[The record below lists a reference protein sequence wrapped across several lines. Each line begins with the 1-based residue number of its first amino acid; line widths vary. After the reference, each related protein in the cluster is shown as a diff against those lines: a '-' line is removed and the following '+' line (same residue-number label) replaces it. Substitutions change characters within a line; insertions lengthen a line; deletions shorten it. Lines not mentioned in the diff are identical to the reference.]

1 MAGADRGDGGG
12 GRAGLRVIGQLEQI
26 VGSPVELEQL
36 AHRPGHRRI
45 LRARGPVRTAIVKLY
60 ASSDR
65 ASTVADR
72 VGALGAVPPGVAVP
86 RLLLSDPVLHMVV
99 VSEVPGEPLTEA
111 LLETDVAACRCAGA
125 AIGSWHRS
133 WRGRAPSPLR
143 PHGADREL
151 AMLHKCAGA
160 VSPRL
165 AEAVRRAAADLGEA
179 WSCTTVVHRDLSDAC
194 ILMDERVGLIGL
206 DYAAL
211 GPPELDVGNLLANVD
226 LMSLRSGRDLAA
238 TCEEIVLGY
247 EGFGDN
253 LDDELLDRC
262 RRLAR
267 LRLACVHGEPR
278 LTHRPNH
285 QSEPVRV
292 RR

>member
-1 MAGADRGDGGG
+1 
-12 GRAGLRVIGQLEQI
+12 VIGQLEQI

-36 AHRPGHRRI
+36 ARRPGHQRT
-45 LRARGPVRTAIVKLY
+45 LRASGPVRTAIVKLY
-60 ASSDR
+60 ESDR
-65 ASTVADR
+65 ATTVADR

-99 VSEVPGEPLTEA
+99 VSEVPGEPLTSA
-111 LLETDVAACRCAGA
+111 ILEGDVAACRCAGA

-133 WRGRAPSPLR
+133 WRGRAPAPLC

-151 AMLHKCAGA
+151 AMLHSCADA
-160 VSPRL
+160 VAPRL
-165 AEAVRRAAADLGEA
+165 AEAVRTAAEDLGEP
-179 WSCTTVVHRDLSDAC
+179 WRCSTVVHRDLTDAR
-194 ILMDERVGLIGL
+194 ILMGERVGLIGL

-211 GPPELDVGNLLANVD
+211 GPPELDVGNLLAHVD
-226 LMSLRSGRDLAA
+226 LLSLRSGRDLAE
-238 TCEEIVLGY
+238 TGEEIVLGY

-253 LDDELLDRC
+253 LDEELLDRC

-267 LRLACVHGEPR
+267 LRLACIHAEPR

-285 QSEPVRV
+285 QSGPVWV
-292 RR
+292 RG

>member
-1 MAGADRGDGGG
+1 M
-12 GRAGLRVIGQLEQI
+12 IGQLEQI

-36 AHRPGHRRI
+36 AQRPGHGRV
-45 LRARGPVRTAIVKLY
+45 LRASGPVRSAIVKLY
-60 ASSDR
+60 ASDR
-65 ASTVADR
+65 ASTVAAR

-99 VSEVPGEPLTEA
+99 VSEVPGAPLTAA

-151 AMLHKCAGA
+151 AMLHKCADA

-165 AEAVRRAAADLGEA
+165 AEAVRRAAADLGES
-179 WSCTTVVHRDLSDAC
+179 WSCTTVVHRDLTDAR

-211 GPPELDVGNLLANVD
+211 GPPELDVGNLLAHVD
-226 LMSLRSGRDLAA
+226 LLSLRSGRDLAA
-238 TCEEIVLGY
+238 TREEIVLGY

-253 LDDELLDRC
+253 LDDDLLDRC

-267 LRLACVHGEPR
+267 LRLACVHDEPR

-285 QSEPVRV
+285 QNGPVWV
-292 RR
+292 QG

>member
-1 MAGADRGDGGG
+1 M
-12 GRAGLRVIGQLEQI
+12 RVIGRLEQI

-36 AHRPGHRRI
+36 AHRPGVGRT
-45 LRARGPVRTAIVKLY
+45 LRASGPVRTAIVKLF
-60 ASSDR
+60 ACDR
-65 ASTVADR
+65 ATTVAER

-99 VSEVPGEPLTEA
+99 LSEVPGEPLTA
-111 LLETDVAACRCAGA
+111 AILEGDVAACRSAGA

-133 WRGRAPSPLR
+133 WQGRAPSPLR

-151 AMLHKCAGA
+151 ATLRKCADA

-165 AEAVRRAAADLGEA
+165 ADTVRRAAEDLGEP
-179 WSCTTVVHRDLSDAC
+179 WTCSTVVHRDLTDTR
-194 ILMDERVGLIGL
+194 ILMGERIGLIGL

-211 GPPELDVGNLLANVD
+211 GPPELDVGNLLAHVD
-226 LMSLRSGRDLAA
+226 LLSLRSGRDLAE
-238 TCEEIVLGY
+238 TREEIVLGY

-253 LDDELLDRC
+253 LDEELLDRC

-267 LRLACVHGEPR
+267 LRLACIHAEPR

-285 QSEPVRV
+285 QSGQVWVRG
-292 RR
+292 

>member
-1 MAGADRGDGGG
+1 VAGAHRGDGDG

-36 AHRPGHRRI
+36 AHRPGHCRT
-45 LRARGPVRTAIVKLY
+45 LRASGPVRTAIVKIY
-60 ASSDR
+60 ASDR
-65 ASTVADR
+65 ATTVADR

-99 VSEVPGEPLTEA
+99 VSEVPGEPLTSA
-111 LLETDVAACRCAGA
+111 LLEGDMATCRCAGA

-133 WRGRAPSPLR
+133 WRGRAPAPLR

-151 AMLHKCAGA
+151 AMLHKCADA

-165 AEAVRRAAADLGEA
+165 AETVRRAAEDLGEP
-179 WSCTTVVHRDLSDAC
+179 WTCSTVVHRDLTEAR
-194 ILMDERVGLIGL
+194 ILMGDRVGLIEL

-211 GPPELDVGNLLANVD
+211 GPPELDVGNLLAHVD
-226 LMSLRSGRDLAA
+226 LLALRSGRDLAA
-238 TCEEIVLGY
+238 SREEIVLGY

-267 LRLACVHGEPR
+267 LRLACIHSEPQ

-285 QSEPVRV
+285 QRGRAWVPG
-292 RR
+292 

>member
-1 MAGADRGDGGG
+1 MAGAHRGDGGG
-12 GRAGLRVIGQLEQI
+12 RRAGVRVIGQLEQI

-36 AHRPGHRRI
+36 AHRPGHQRI
-45 LRARGPVRTAIVKLY
+45 LRASGPVRSAIVKLY
-60 ASSDR
+60 ATDR
-65 ASTVADR
+65 ASTVAAR
-72 VGALGAVPPGVAVP
+72 VEALGAVPPGVAVP

-99 VSEVPGEPLTEA
+99 VSEVPGEPLTGS

-151 AMLHKCAGA
+151 AMLHKCADA

-165 AEAVRRAAADLGEA
+165 AEAVRRAAADLGES
-179 WSCTTVVHRDLSDAC
+179 WSCTTVVHRDMTDAR
-194 ILMDERVGLIGL
+194 ILMGERVGLIGL

-211 GPPELDVGNLLANVD
+211 GPPELDIGNLLAHVD
-226 LMSLRSGRDLAA
+226 LLSLGSGRDLAA
-238 TCEEIVLGY
+238 TREEIVLGY

-267 LRLACVHGEPR
+267 LRLACVHDEPR

-285 QSEPVRV
+285 QIGPVWV
-292 RR
+292 QG

>member
-1 MAGADRGDGGG
+1 M
-12 GRAGLRVIGQLEQI
+12 IGQLEQI

-45 LRARGPVRTAIVKLY
+45 LRASGPVRSAIVKLY
-60 ASSDR
+60 ASDR
-65 ASTVADR
+65 ASTVAAR

-99 VSEVPGEPLTEA
+99 VSEVPGAPLTAA
-111 LLETDVAACRCAGA
+111 LLETDAAACRCAGA

-151 AMLHKCAGA
+151 AMLHKCADA

-165 AEAVRRAAADLGEA
+165 AEAVRRAAADLGES
-179 WSCTTVVHRDLSDAC
+179 WSCTTVVHRDLTDAR

-211 GPPELDVGNLLANVD
+211 GPPELDVGNLLAHVD
-226 LMSLRSGRDLAA
+226 LLSLRSGRDLAA
-238 TCEEIVLGY
+238 TREEIVLGY

-253 LDDELLDRC
+253 LDDDLLDRC

-267 LRLACVHGEPR
+267 LRLACVHDEPR
-278 LTHRPNH
+278 LTHRPKH
-285 QSEPVRV
+285 QNGPVWV
-292 RR
+292 QG